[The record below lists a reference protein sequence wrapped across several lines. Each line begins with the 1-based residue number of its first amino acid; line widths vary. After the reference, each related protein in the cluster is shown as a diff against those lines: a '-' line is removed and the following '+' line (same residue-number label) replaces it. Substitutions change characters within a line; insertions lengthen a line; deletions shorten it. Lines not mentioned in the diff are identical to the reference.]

1 MERNPKTQRLRN
13 TFNVLA
19 ADAEYWD
26 HYNSEQMIK
35 LREQVDNM
43 TDKYS
48 DTKIKDIDVKRTKYG
63 TRYIKNALA
72 PIRDF
77 ASSDYKMY
85 KYHDPN
91 DNTNYYRP
99 WKLLSNEYDYE
110 S

>member
-1 MERNPKTQRLRN
+1 M
-13 TFNVLA
+13 LA

-26 HYNSEQMIK
+26 HYNSEQMVK

-77 ASSDYKMY
+77 TTSDYKML
-85 KYHDPN
+85 KYYDPN
-91 DNTNYYRP
+91 DNANYYRP
-99 WKLLSNEYDYE
+99 GKLLTNEYAYE
-110 S
+110 